1 MFLMF
6 IKVLGEMEID
16 MNERLMAYI
25 KYLKQEQAINNV
37 YELDHFEIKIL
48 NEILFA
54 TEENKSLRVSDIL
67 ALKNIAS
74 PATLH
79 AALKKL
85 VGKNLI
91 LYRTV
96 ADSRVKYLE
105 LTKSGM
111 KRYADLVMAI
121 DSK

>member
-1 MFLMF
+1 MS
-6 IKVLGEMEID
+6 
-16 MNERLMAYI
+16 YI
-25 KYLKQEQAINNV
+25 KYLKQEQLINHV
-37 YELDHFEIKIL
+37 YDLDHFEIKIL

-54 TEENKSLRVSDIL
+54 TQENKSLRVSDIL

-105 LTKSGM
+105 LTKLGM
-111 KRYADLVMAI
+111 KRYSDLALAI
-121 DSK
+121 ELK